1 MSLMFPTESTEGK
14 VLKSTFLTCS
24 LDTNDGYSDFGTIC
38 YPKSVTTQNQIEKDT
53 NTTQLMK
60 DKVL

>member
-38 YPKSVTTQNQIEKDT
+38 YPKSVTT
-53 NTTQLMK
+53 
-60 DKVL
+60 